1 LEAGVARLSRL
12 EVAAKP
18 PGYLKNR
25 KERGTM
31 AGQINDVTDATF
43 DVEVLEADGA
53 VLVDF
58 WAPWCGPCRIVSP
71 VLEQIHAERDD
82 LRVVKLNVDE
92 NQQTA
97 VKYEVLSIPTMILFK
112 QGNVVK
118 KLIGAQPKA
127 RIEAELELEPA

>member
-1 LEAGVARLSRL
+1 V
-12 EVAAKP
+12 
-18 PGYLKNR
+18 
-25 KERGTM
+25 
-31 AGQINDVTDATF
+31 AGQIVDVTDANF
-43 DVEVLEADGA
+43 DVEVLESETP

-58 WAPWCGPCRIVSP
+58 WAPWCGPCRAVSP
-71 VLEQIHAERDD
+71 ILEELHGERDD

-112 QGNVVK
+112 HGTMVK

-127 RIEAELELEPA
+127 RIEAELELEAA

>member
-1 LEAGVARLSRL
+1 V
-12 EVAAKP
+12 
-18 PGYLKNR
+18 
-25 KERGTM
+25 
-31 AGQINDVTDATF
+31 AGQINEVTDSTF
-43 DVEVLEADGA
+43 DVEVLESETA

-71 VLEQIHAERDD
+71 VLEEINGERTD

-97 VKYEVLSIPTMILFK
+97 VKYEVLSIPTMILFR
-112 QGNVVK
+112 QGQLVK

-127 RIEAELELEPA
+127 RIEAELELPALA